1 MRLYQNECFELQKV
15 ERLFNLTKQY
25 VHVHTYMQKKKRAV
39 DRRKKMEL
47 LPCGLHYS
55 SWRKRKRRNKTMME
69 EINERENRFYQFLS
83 LLHRQEARPYAGK
96 ILLELSMSNWQCE
109 YKVEFSGRN
118 YWASTFPFLLVYQ
131 YFFYFNITT
140 NTRDATMMRQLTHG
154 KHTFENIRDN
164 VTFFGRKSSYTKNPW
179 STDKFYEHSL

>member
-1 MRLYQNECFELQKV
+1 MLWITKSRTIVQFYQTICTCAYVYAEEEKGCWQK
-15 ERLFNLTKQY
+15 EN
-25 VHVHTYMQKKKRAV
+25 HVAIALH
-39 DRRKKMEL
+39 
-47 LPCGLHYS
+47 CGLHYS

-83 LLHRQEARPYAGK
+83 FLHRQEARPYAEK

-140 NTRDATMMRQLTHG
+140 NTRDSVMMRQLTHG

-164 VTFFGRKSSYTKNPW
+164 VTFFGRKSSCTKNPW